1 MSSEKE
7 NRSYKQINPI
17 PALKYFVEVFWE
29 HNNGSDSPNQLTIFP
44 DSFFKLIIMLNDG
57 KITAYLLTG
66 LWTKEIEVSIPANTV
81 VYGVKFK
88 ILAAEYL
95 FQKEFASL
103 LQTQVNLNVDFLNIK
118 SVDFNDFDTFVNQM
132 EAILVNLIKNSKKIE
147 SRKLQLSQMLYKMEG
162 DISAEEVSNQIYWSN
177 RQINRYLNKYLGVSL
192 KKYINIQRC
201 YSSYIQIIEGRF
213 FPDNS
218 FYDQAHFIREIKKY
232 TGETPKTLHKHQND
246 RFVQLR
252 GIIKK

>member
-1 MSSEKE
+1 MSSEID
-7 NRSYKQINPI
+7 NRIFNQKSPSSS
-17 PALKYFVEVFWE
+17 LKDFVEVFWE
-29 HNNGSDSPNQLTIFP
+29 HNNNSDSPNQLTIFP
-44 DSFFKLIIMLNDG
+44 DSFFKLIIQLKNG

-66 LWTKEIEVSIPANTV
+66 LWTKEIEVSVAANTV

-95 FQKEFASL
+95 FHKEFASL
-103 LQTQVNLNVDFLNIK
+103 LQTQINLNTDFLNIK
-118 SVDFNDFDTFVNQM
+118 SVDFSDFDTFVNQM
-132 EAILVNLIKNSKKIE
+132 EEILDNLIKKIKKVESK
-147 SRKLQLSQMLYKMEG
+147 KLQLSQILYKMEG
-162 DISAEEVSNQIYWSN
+162 DISADEVSNQIYWSN

-201 YSSYIQIIEGRF
+201 YFSYIQIREGRF
-213 FPDNS
+213 FPDNGY
-218 FYDQAHFIREIKKY
+218 YDQAHFIREIKKY

>member
-1 MSSEKE
+1 MNSENE
-7 NRSYKQINPI
+7 NRSYNQLNASSI
-17 PALKYFVEVFWE
+17 LKDFVEVFWE
-29 HNNGSDSPNQLTIFP
+29 HKNDSDSTNQLTIFP
-44 DSFFKLIIMLNDG
+44 DSFFKLIIMLKDE

-66 LWTKEIEVSIPANTV
+66 LWPKEIEVTIPANTV
-81 VYGVKFK
+81 VYGIKFK

-95 FQKEFASL
+95 FQKELASL
-103 LQTQVNLNVDFLNIK
+103 IQTQVNLDVDFLNIN
-118 SVDFNDFDTFVNQM
+118 SVDFKDFGSFVEQV
-132 EAILVNLIKNSKKIE
+132 EVILTKLIEKSEKIDSK
-147 SRKLQLSQMLYKMEG
+147 KLQLSQMLYKMEG

-177 RQINRYLNKYLGVSL
+177 RQINRYLNKWIGVSL
-192 KKYINIQRC
+192 KRYINIQRC
-201 YSSYIQIIEGRF
+201 YASYIQIREGRF
-213 FPDNS
+213 FPDNA